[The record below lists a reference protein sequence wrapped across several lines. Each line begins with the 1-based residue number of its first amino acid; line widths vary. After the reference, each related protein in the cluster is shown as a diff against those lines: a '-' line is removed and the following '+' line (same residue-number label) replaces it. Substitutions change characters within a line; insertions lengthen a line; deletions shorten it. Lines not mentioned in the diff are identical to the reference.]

1 MGANAQMIQAIKN
14 DPRFQRL
21 VARRRRFAWTLTAAM
36 LVIYFGFIAL
46 VAFAPRWLG
55 APLGGVITVGIPVG
69 LAVIVS
75 AFLLTALYVH
85 RANSEFDALTREI
98 ADQVQ

>member
-1 MGANAQMIQAIKN
+1 MGANAQMIQAIKS
-14 DPRFQRL
+14 DPRFHRL
-21 VARRRRFAWTLTAAM
+21 VARRRRFAWTLTAAVI
-36 LVIYFGFIAL
+36 VIYFGFIGL
-46 VAFAPRWLG
+46 VAFAPRLLG
-55 APLGGVITVGIPVG
+55 APLSGVITVGIPVG

-98 ADQVQ
+98 ADQVK